1 MNDQNKNNVSTGLKK
16 PALAIWAL
24 LTAATCAGVWN
35 FCPEK
40 SVKIAAGVLLACN
53 GFAIYRLWKKSDN

>member
-16 PALAIWAL
+16 LALVIWAL

-40 SVKIAAGVLLACN
+40 AVKFGALLLFACN
-53 GFAIYRLWKKSDN
+53 AVSIVSLWKKSDD